1 MRDKLHRNKCGVRI
15 ASSWIFSMISR
26 FLILRYQCTDTR
38 ISNLIMFQT
47 CLFPNVSQVTYLLP
61 KVENAILTD
70 YMCKK
75 TTTTK
80 YICNLICIP
89 NGEFAFKEIYAQK
102 VILTW
107 LLVSSIRS
115 CILLSPGCRY
125 IRSHT
130 RYDRYCRMFPRC
142 QNAGR
147 RTQRWGCPAR

>member
-1 MRDKLHRNKCGVRI
+1 
-15 ASSWIFSMISR
+15 MISR

-89 NGEFAFKEIYAQK
+89 NGEFAFKEIYHTHVAPSK
-102 VILTW
+102 FDTVMYTPESGMSLH
-107 LLVSSIRS
+107 SIS
-115 CILLSPGCRY
+115 YEI
-125 IRSHT
+125 
-130 RYDRYCRMFPRC
+130 
-142 QNAGR
+142 
-147 RTQRWGCPAR
+147 